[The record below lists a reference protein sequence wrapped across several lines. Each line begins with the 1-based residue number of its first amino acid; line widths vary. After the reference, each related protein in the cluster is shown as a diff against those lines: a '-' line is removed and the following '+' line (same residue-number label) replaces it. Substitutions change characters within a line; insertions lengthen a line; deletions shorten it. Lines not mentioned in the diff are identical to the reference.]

1 MSAEGTQ
8 TAFDL
13 SEFETEVL
21 EADEGRL
28 IEAIAGSIGRLRD
41 QVEDDTL
48 EAVFRADPG
57 RYAMQEDFTRDRLD
71 PEPLTKNRM
80 IEPLLDALG
89 YDDYGYE
96 AGGFSAE
103 RGEQAD
109 YAVSLRGIDSVDS
122 TRLLI
127 EAEPINKSLR
137 GRGHGL
143 DQVESWLGQRE
154 FESDFGFAT
163 DGLRW
168 VFVRYDPDSY
178 THSVIEEVDLQPV
191 FLALFENATTGRR
204 EPASVLF
211 DECRELVSEL
221 LRAFEYDNFVSII
234 DDAREVI
241 KRKQEAITDAFYD
254 DYIRIVFGVEDGADD
269 RRARSL
275 IGDGIVSPAGADG
288 DDTRLFAVDLMNRLI
303 FVKFLEDKRI
313 VRPDLLDVL
322 AETYDN
328 GIYTQSLYETFLDP
342 LFYDAFDEKPENRDP
357 RIEDIDVYSDIP

>member
-1 MSAEGTQ
+1 
-8 TAFDL
+8 
-13 SEFETEVL
+13 
-21 EADEGRL
+21 
-28 IEAIAGSIGRLRD
+28 
-41 QVEDDTL
+41 
-48 EAVFRADPG
+48 
-57 RYAMQEDFTRDRLD
+57 
-71 PEPLTKNRM
+71 
-80 IEPLLDALG
+80 
-89 YDDYGYE
+89 
-96 AGGFSAE
+96 
-103 RGEQAD
+103 
-109 YAVSLRGIDSVDS
+109 
-122 TRLLI
+122 
-127 EAEPINKSLR
+127 
-137 GRGHGL
+137 
-143 DQVESWLGQRE
+143 
-154 FESDFGFAT
+154 
-163 DGLRW
+163 
-168 VFVRYDPDSY
+168 
-178 THSVIEEVDLQPV
+178 V

-204 EPASVLF
+204 EPASVLS

-357 RIEDIDVYSDIP
+357 RIEDINVYSDIP